1 MYQTVSD
8 ALQRAKAGEG
18 PTLIEAITYRLLMH
32 TTSDDPRKYRSE
44 QEEKAQWEKEPIP
57 RFKKYLENKGYWSD
71 KNEQAL
77 LEEVRKEVEDAV
89 KTFESMKDFKPDLN
103 FDYVF
108 GNKYDVI
115 EEQRAEFLINLA
127 LEGYNG

>member
-1 MYQTVSD
+1 
-8 ALQRAKAGEG
+8 
-18 PTLIEAITYRLLMH
+18 MH